1 MSAVSP
7 HSVTNLLLAW
17 NKGDE
22 AALENLIPII
32 HQELR
37 RIAKHYLNRERSG
50 HTLETSGLVNEAY
63 LRLVG
68 MEKVPWQ
75 NRAHFFAVTA
85 RLMRRILV
93 DHARSHQY
101 QKRSG
106 AFRKVSL
113 DEALVVSQ
121 DRSSEL
127 VALDDALN
135 ALSKIDPRKAQVV
148 ELRFFGGLSVNETA
162 EVLKVSRETVIR
174 DWKLAKVWL
183 LRELNREESHEA

>member
-1 MSAVSP
+1 MAAVSP